1 MAFVIGKPLG
11 KEQLIMLPFDPEA
24 SVGYLLYPRPDHPG
38 EQVGLFPGRH
48 AVVVSGNAALFVSE
62 TSTSPGVYVS
72 TEDDRIIFREVVL
85 IVCGPVWERL
95 VQVSAS
101 VAMGGIVNRDAD
113 DVDHTR
119 WIVDK
124 YTWEPARVAPNDP
137 GNTNKRIR
145 LRVNVQ
151 NQGDGTGWFNLTY
164 QVVATGDLYHL
175 PTADELSVTL
185 SELSPPQ

>member
-1 MAFVIGKPLG
+1 MAVFTGKPLG
-11 KEQLIMLPFDPEA
+11 KEQLIMLPVNPADP
-24 SVGYLLYPRPDHPG
+24 VGYKLEPRPSHPG
-38 EQVGLFPGRH
+38 EIVGLFPGKH
-48 AVVVSGNAALFVSE
+48 AVVVSGNAGIFLNENS
-62 TSTSPGVYVS
+62 SRPGVFVS
-72 TEDDRIIFREVVL
+72 TEDDRIIYRDVVL

-101 VAMGGIVNRDAD
+101 VAVGGIIDQDAD

-145 LRVNVQ
+145 LRVNIQ
-151 NQGDGTGWFNLTY
+151 SQGDGTAWFNLTY
-164 QVVATGDLYHL
+164 QVVATGELYHL

-185 SELSPPQ
+185 SELAPPQ